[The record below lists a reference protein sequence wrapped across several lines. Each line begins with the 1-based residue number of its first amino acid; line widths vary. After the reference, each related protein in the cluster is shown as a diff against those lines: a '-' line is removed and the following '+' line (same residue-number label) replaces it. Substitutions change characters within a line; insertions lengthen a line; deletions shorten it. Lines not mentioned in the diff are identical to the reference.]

1 MKVNDIVNEGVFSD
15 LRAIGRANQA
25 QNAEKIKQALSSFKG
40 EITPQWYKDLSAKV
54 GGEKANQQAG
64 QLAMAWTNAW
74 AKEFERIETAAG
86 KPFSDDDYRGL
97 FRSWLEKAAKV
108 NVNELPL
115 KTLIPVQSLQAVIS
129 SKDETIHT
137 LQRSLE
143 ESSSVHKILET
154 KLTMLNSQL
163 IELRKTLAEKDILWP
178 L

>member
-1 MKVNDIVNEGVFSD
+1 MESKPFDTIS
-15 LRAIGRANQA
+15 AA
-25 QNAEKIKQALSSFKG
+25 ALSIMENSRLLQ
-40 EITPQWYKDLSAKV
+40 ESCNEMIERLQAELRRKDEEFLELSSSA
-54 GGEKANQQAG
+54 QQKHDE
-64 QLAMAWTNAW
+64 LLKTH
-74 AKEFERIETAAG
+74 EFE
-86 KPFSDDDYRGL
+86 L
-97 FRSWLEKAAKV
+97 
-108 NVNELPL
+108 
-115 KTLIPVQSLQAVIS
+115 QSLQAVIS